1 MDDEHVRIFMDL
13 GEVALVDVEVV
24 RFLSEC
30 EGGGIIWFTVHPM
43 FASGFFASE
52 PKGHSHTFRM
62 ASDSMVYVQRLNQVA
77 SFHPLWNQRCYRRP
91 N

>member
-62 ASDSMVYVQRLNQVA
+62 VSDSIV
-77 SFHPLWNQRCYRRP
+77 
-91 N
+91 

>member
-1 MDDEHVRIFMDL
+1 MFASGPEVPVASLEMDDEHVRIFMDL
-13 GEVALVDVEVV
+13 GEVTLVDVEVV

-30 EGGGIIWFTVHPM
+30 EGGGIILVHCPPM

-62 ASDSMVYVQRLNQVA
+62 VSDSIV
-77 SFHPLWNQRCYRRP
+77 
-91 N
+91 

>member
-43 FASGFFASE
+43 LASGFFASE
-52 PKGHSHTFRM
+52 PKGRSHTFRM
-62 ASDSMVYVQRLNQVA
+62 VSDSIV
-77 SFHPLWNQRCYRRP
+77 
-91 N
+91 